1 MTDEKLK
8 QAIELDGKRSRHQF
22 QIECIEHFDNSVHEP
37 DMEDPW
43 DDIDIV
49 FSGPN
54 DSCTLG
60 NIPNQLK
67 TDILAMVKNYHRDQ
81 INNINEQI
89 QEL

>member
-8 QAIELDGKRSRHQF
+8 QAIELDCKRSRHQF
-22 QIECIEHFDNSVHEP
+22 QIECIEHFDNKVPEP

-49 FSGPN
+49 FSGPDN
-54 DSCTLG
+54 SCTLG
-60 NIPNQLK
+60 DISNQLK
-67 TDILAMVKNYHRDQ
+67 TDILAIVKNYHRDQ
-81 INNINEQI
+81 INNINKQI